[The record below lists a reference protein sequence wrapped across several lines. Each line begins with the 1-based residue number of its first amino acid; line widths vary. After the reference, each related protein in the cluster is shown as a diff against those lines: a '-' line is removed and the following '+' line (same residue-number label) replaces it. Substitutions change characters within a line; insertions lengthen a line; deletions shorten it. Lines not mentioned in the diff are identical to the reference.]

1 MFQCKFC
8 GKECKSARS
17 VRSHQPLCKSNP
29 DGKSP
34 SEWATGNRKG
44 KPSWNKGLV
53 GDDRCKHSIESKQ
66 KMSAKMAERPPE
78 WHKENGL
85 RISKTIQR
93 KVEEGS
99 WHTSLARHMHID
111 YKGNDMHGTWEVK
124 FAMYLDSQSI
134 EWVRNKETFLYLF
147 EGKIRRYTPD
157 FFLPETEEFVE
168 IKGYSTEK
176 DKAKWSQFPSDKK
189 LRILMKDELR
199 ELGICV

>member
-1 MFQCKFC
+1 
-8 GKECKSARS
+8 
-17 VRSHQPLCKSNP
+17 
-29 DGKSP
+29 
-34 SEWATGNRKG
+34 
-44 KPSWNKGLV
+44 
-53 GDDRCKHSIESKQ
+53 
-66 KMSAKMAERPPE
+66 MAERTLE

-85 RISKTIQR
+85 RSSKTIQR

-111 YKGNDMHGTWEVK
+111 YKGNHMHGTWEVK

-134 EWVRNKETFLYLF
+134 EWVRNKETFPYLF

-157 FFLPETEEFVE
+157 FFLPETQEFVE

-199 ELGICV
+199 ELGIGV